1 MSIFDDI
8 SQFLEK
14 QLDEF
19 LRNNPHL
26 ELQAIEEQLKEQERD
41 TLKLLLDL
49 KKQQQSLQDEILAI
63 ANKIQTWHLRV
74 SKAKEAGR
82 EDLAQAAQEREAALM
97 REGNQVWGKM
107 TGIKTSMAKSQEL
120 LQQIQQRRQEIQ
132 TQYKQAQQT
141 KTQNQT
147 FQNQSKSNSYTT
159 GWNQG
164 ATSQNR
170 SAADSLE
177 AEFQKWELDEE
188 LEQMKRNLKQ

>member
-8 SQFLEK
+8 SKFLES

-63 ANKIQTWHLRV
+63 ANKIQTWHGRV
-74 SKAKEAGR
+74 TKAKNAGK

-107 TGIKTSMAKSQEL
+107 AGIKTSIAKSQEL
-120 LQQIQQRRQEIQ
+120 LQQIEQRRQEVKAQYEQ
-132 TQYKQAQQT
+132 TRT
-141 KTQNQT
+141 KSYQNQ
-147 FQNQSKSNSYTT
+147 NSNYTT
-159 GWNQG
+159 GWNRG
-164 ATSQNR
+164 TTSQNR
-170 SAADSLE
+170 SAVDPLE
-177 AEFQKWELDEE
+177 AEFQKWELNEE
-188 LEQMKRNLKQ
+188 LEQMKRDMK

>member
-8 SQFLEK
+8 NQFLEK

-41 TLKLLLDL
+41 TLKLMLEL
-49 KKQQQSLQDEILAI
+49 KKQEQSLQDEILAI
-63 ANKIQTWHLRV
+63 ANKIQTWHSRV
-74 SKAKEAGR
+74 MKAKEAGR
-82 EDLAQAAQEREAALM
+82 EDLAQSAQEREAALM

-107 TGIKTSMAKSQEL
+107 AGIKTSMAKSQEL
-120 LQQIQQRRQEIQ
+120 LQQIQQRRQQVQDQYQQAQAQ
-132 TQYKQAQQT
+132 TQSYQT
-141 KTQNQT
+141 NS
-147 FQNQSKSNSYTT
+147 NNSYTT

-164 ATSQNR
+164 TTTQHK
-170 SAADSLE
+170 SAADPLE

-188 LEQMKRNLKQ
+188 LEQMKRNMK

>member
-8 SQFLEK
+8 NQFLEN

-63 ANKIQTWHLRV
+63 ANKIQTWHGRV
-74 SKAKEAGR
+74 TKAQNAGR
-82 EDLAQAAQEREAALM
+82 EDLAKAAQEREAALM

-107 TGIKTSMAKSQEL
+107 EGVKTSIAKSQEL
-120 LQQIQQRRQEIQ
+120 LQQIELRRKEVKA
-132 TQYKQAQQT
+132 QYQQT
-141 KTQNQT
+141 KAQT
-147 FQNQSKSNSYTT
+147 SQKQSSYTT

-164 ATSQNR
+164 TTRPNS
-170 SAADSLE
+170 SAADPLE

-188 LEQMKRNLKQ
+188 LQQMKRNIK

>member
-8 SQFLEK
+8 SQFLEN

-41 TLKLLLDL
+41 TLRLLLDL

-63 ANKIQTWHLRV
+63 ANKIQTWHSRV
-74 SKAKEAGR
+74 SKAKDAGR

-107 TGIKTSMAKSQEL
+107 AGIKTSMAKSQEL
-120 LQQIQQRRQEIQ
+120 LQQIQQRRQELQ
-132 TQYKQAQQT
+132 AQYKQAQQT
-141 KTQNQT
+141 QTQNQT
-147 FQNQSKSNSYTT
+147 YQNKSNSYTT

-164 ATSQNR
+164 TTAQNKN
-170 SAADSLE
+170 AADSLE

-188 LEQMKRNLKQ
+188 LEQMKRNMKQ

>member
-8 SQFLEK
+8 SNFLEN

-19 LRNNPHL
+19 LKNNPHL

-49 KKQQQSLQDEILAI
+49 KKQQQSLQDEVLAI
-63 ANKIQTWHLRV
+63 ANKIQTWHGRV
-74 SKAKEAGR
+74 NKAKSAGR

-107 TGIKTSMAKSQEL
+107 AGVKTSIAKSQEL
-120 LQQIQQRRQEIQ
+120 LQQIEKRRIEVKA
-132 TQYKQAQQT
+132 QYNQA
-141 KTQNQT
+141 KTQTSAKPN
-147 FQNQSKSNSYTT
+147 SSYTT

-164 ATSQNR
+164 TSKGS
-170 SAADSLE
+170 SAADPLE

-188 LEQMKRNLKQ
+188 LQQMKKNMS

>member
-8 SQFLEK
+8 SNFLEN

-19 LRNNPHL
+19 LKNNPHL

-49 KKQQQSLQDEILAI
+49 KKQQQSLQDEVLAI
-63 ANKIQTWHLRV
+63 ANKIQTWHGRV
-74 SKAKEAGR
+74 NKAKSASR

-107 TGIKTSMAKSQEL
+107 EGVKTSIAKSQEL
-120 LQQIQQRRQEIQ
+120 LQQIEKRRIEIKAQ
-132 TQYKQAQQT
+132 ATQAKAQAN
-141 KTQNQT
+141 TQKN
-147 FQNQSKSNSYTT
+147 NSYTT

-164 ATSQNR
+164 ASR
-170 SAADSLE
+170 SSSAADPLE

-188 LEQMKRNLKQ
+188 LQQMKKNMG

>member
-8 SQFLEK
+8 SKFLES

-63 ANKIQTWHLRV
+63 ANKIQTWHGRV
-74 SKAKEAGR
+74 TKAKNAGK

-107 TGIKTSMAKSQEL
+107 AGIKTSIAKSHEL
-120 LQQIQQRRQEIQ
+120 LQQIQQRRQEVKAQYEQ
-132 TQYKQAQQT
+132 TRTNY
-141 KTQNQT
+141 QNQ
-147 FQNQSKSNSYTT
+147 NNNYTT
-159 GWNQG
+159 GWNRG
-164 ATSQNR
+164 TTSQNR
-170 SAADSLE
+170 NAADPLE
-177 AEFQKWELDEE
+177 AEFQKWELNEE
-188 LEQMKRNLKQ
+188 LEQMKRDMK